1 MRTLR
6 SLREKIKARH
16 EYKLKGISC
25 AKIAL
30 RRAIA
35 NPAGENLL
43 VYYRKRN
50 WSNLL
55 NTKTTNSLLPN
66 KSILLI
72 AFAVGLFLLLVS
84 VAMRFTD
91 GEGWSPFDYIFAGT
105 FLFGTGL
112 AFELVS
118 RRART
123 LEYRAALGA
132 ALVGAF
138 LLIWINLAVG
148 IIGSEDNPA
157 NLMYFGVLALLG
169 LGTLLAL
176 LRPLGMARALFAT
189 ALAHAIVSVVAV
201 LITPWSLDSLK
212 TLALNLFF
220 VALWAASA
228 WLFRR
233 CQCD

>member
-1 MRTLR
+1 M
-6 SLREKIKARH
+6 
-16 EYKLKGISC
+16 
-25 AKIAL
+25 
-30 RRAIA
+30 
-35 NPAGENLL
+35 
-43 VYYRKRN
+43 
-50 WSNLL
+50 

-233 CQCD
+233 ASVIKPAPQS